1 MINIAI
7 DGPSS
12 SGKST
17 VAKLLSKKL
26 NILYLDTGAMYRAC
40 GLKAKRLGISCL
52 DEKGVASFIGNIDLQ
67 VKYENGAQ
75 HVYLDG
81 KDVSN
86 EIRKNEVSMLASQIS
101 SLSIVR
107 EKMLEMQREVASK
120 QPCVLDGRDI
130 CMYVLPN
137 AKYKFFMTA
146 DAKIRAERRYKEL
159 LAKDQNVAF
168 DDLLREI
175 NERDYNDS
183 HRAFAPL
190 AIAPDATVIDTTD
203 LTAEQ
208 VVDIIVNEVNKGEG
222 K

>member
-1 MINIAI
+1 
-7 DGPSS
+7 
-12 SGKST
+12 
-17 VAKLLSKKL
+17 
-26 NILYLDTGAMYRAC
+26 
-40 GLKAKRLGISCL
+40 
-52 DEKGVASFIGNIDLQ
+52 
-67 VKYENGAQ
+67 
-75 HVYLDG
+75 
-81 KDVSN
+81 
-86 EIRKNEVSMLASQIS
+86 
-101 SLSIVR
+101 
-107 EKMLEMQREVASK
+107 
-120 QPCVLDGRDI
+120 
-130 CMYVLPN
+130 
-137 AKYKFFMTA
+137 MTA